1 MAEFYTVVLKIHTT
15 PPIIHWGEKKVQNL
29 ILGLYLLSFCRFDTG
44 ISKTIVVVIEGWGKG
59 CENKQGIRFYDNKL
73 LVALRTQLLTL
84 FMLVEK
90 GSSHAW

>member
-44 ISKTIVVVIEGWGKG
+44 ISKTIVVVIEG
-59 CENKQGIRFYDNKL
+59 
-73 LVALRTQLLTL
+73 
-84 FMLVEK
+84 
-90 GSSHAW
+90 